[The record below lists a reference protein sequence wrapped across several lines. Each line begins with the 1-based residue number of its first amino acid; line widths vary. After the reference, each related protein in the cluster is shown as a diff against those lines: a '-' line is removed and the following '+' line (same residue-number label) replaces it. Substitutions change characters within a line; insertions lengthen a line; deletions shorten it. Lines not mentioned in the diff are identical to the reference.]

1 MNTLELQDLE
11 TVTGGA
17 GKGLSMSLA
26 DQKKNVCDR
35 AQFDW
40 MKAHMVGEN
49 MPPTGGVQEHV
60 VRADAKL
67 CGFPM

>member
-1 MNTLELQDLE
+1 MMTLALEDLVS
-11 TVTGGA
+11 VTGGA

-40 MKAHMVGEN
+40 MKAHMVGEG
-49 MPPTGGVQEHV
+49 MPATGGVQAHV

>member
-1 MNTLELQDLE
+1 MLILTLEDLAS
-11 TVTGGA
+11 VTGGA
-17 GKGLSMSLA
+17 GKGLSASLA

-40 MKAHMVGEN
+40 MKAHMVGEG
-49 MPPTGGVQEHV
+49 MPATGGVQAHV